1 MNYLTKIKNLICRFH
16 RWMDTTE
23 WSFILL
29 IMAALFPVLAY
40 IWSGFF
46 AMLFQVIIILIL
58 GISRYLWVEDKI
70 EFDFSIYNIPVVGE
84 EIEITKTIK
93 HWRPALNTWTIL
105 SINNF
110 KPKVGTKWKV
120 IKIESNKHRLRI
132 YLESLQ
138 EKDVAISISDFNF
151 IGKISS
157 KTDIRNQK
165 LNLILNQ

>member
-1 MNYLTKIKNLICRFH
+1 
-16 RWMDTTE
+16 MDTTE

-29 IMAALFPVLAY
+29 
-40 IWSGFF
+40 
-46 AMLFQVIIILIL
+46 MLPKTF
-58 GISRYLWVEDKI
+58 EDKI

-93 HWRPALNTWTIL
+93 YWRPELNTWTIL
-105 SINNF
+105 LGFNNF

-138 EKDVAISISDFNF
+138 EKDVAVSISDFNF

-165 LNLILNQ
+165 LDLILNQ